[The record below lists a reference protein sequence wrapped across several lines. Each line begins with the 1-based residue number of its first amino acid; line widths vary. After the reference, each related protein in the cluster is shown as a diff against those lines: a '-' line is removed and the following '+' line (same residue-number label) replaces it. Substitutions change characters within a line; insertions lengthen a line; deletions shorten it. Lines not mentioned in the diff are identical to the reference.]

1 MAVVRGEV
9 GAAVGLVVLDE
20 GVCEGGAVCCACVLQ
35 PAATTNAPSTDTT
48 NLATLTAANY
58 LLCGGHGS
66 HSINW
71 AATVAPSSQH
81 DSRSALLGLP
91 ETNTYSAAFTHPK
104 PVVMAE
110 TPFSAPSVP
119 SLPWR

>member
-1 MAVVRGEV
+1 MAVAGGGGV

-20 GVCEGGAVCCACVLQ
+20 GFCEGGAVCCDCVLQ
-35 PAATTNAPSTDTT
+35 PAATANAPRINTAA
-48 NLATLTAANY
+48 LATLIAANY
-58 LLCGGHGS
+58 LLCGGPGS

-81 DSRSALLGLP
+81 DSSSALLGLP

-119 SLPWR
+119 SLP